1 MSDGK
6 HLIRQVQQAVAERLD
21 CSPESIRPDQKFFA
35 DLGLGSIDLLV
46 LGDRLDQQLGKPLR
60 FGEAL
65 ANWAQAGYDD
75 VTIGE
80 IAALVELQL
89 AAADSA
95 G

>member
-1 MSDGK
+1 MSDE
-6 HLIRQVQQAVAERLD
+6 LNLTQQVQQAVAKLLGCHAQSLR
-21 CSPESIRPDQKFFA
+21 PEQKFFA
-35 DLGLGSIDLLV
+35 DLGLGSVDLLV
-46 LGDRLDQQLGKPLR
+46 LGDRLQEQLGRPLR

-65 ANWAQAGYDD
+65 ASWAQAGYDD

-89 AAADSA
+89 ASTDSA